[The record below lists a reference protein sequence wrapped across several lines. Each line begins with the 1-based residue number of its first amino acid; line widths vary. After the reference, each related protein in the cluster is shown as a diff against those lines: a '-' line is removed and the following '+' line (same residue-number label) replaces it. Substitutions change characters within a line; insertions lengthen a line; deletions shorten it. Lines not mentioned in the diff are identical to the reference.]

1 MDDRGGQSPPTHGA
15 RVVSGRS
22 PWLGAAT
29 IVLAVSF
36 NIPYAILATIFDY
49 PAILRQPAADVLARF
64 AAGGTG
70 LLLTWHAF
78 ALAALALVPLG
89 SALAITPARL
99 STRPALAIGAAMA
112 GVLAGITQAI
122 GLVRWVFVMPDLA
135 RAAASEDPDAAE
147 AAIHTFTLINAYGGV
162 AVGEHLGQLL
172 TALFAGMLAA
182 LQLGEGHRATAAF
195 GFGTAAMLAFG
206 TGEGLMLAAGRDG
219 SLFAIGTITGFLAL
233 TVWLIATGTLLLRRA

>member
-1 MDDRGGQSPPTHGA
+1 MSAPQT
-15 RVVSGRS
+15 SGR
-22 PWLGAAT
+22 PWLGSAT
-29 IVLAVSF
+29 IALAVLF
-36 NIPYAILATIFDY
+36 NVPYAVLATIFDY
-49 PAILRQPAADVLARF
+49 PAILREPAGEVLARF

-70 LLLTWHAF
+70 LLLTWYGF
-78 ALAALALVPLG
+78 ALAALALVPLA
-89 SALAITPARL
+89 SALAITPVRL
-99 STRPALAIGAAMA
+99 AARPALAIGAALA

-135 RAAASEDPDAAE
+135 RAATGDDPAAAT
-147 AAIHTFTLINAYGGV
+147 AAIHTFTLINAYGGI

-182 LQLGEGHRATAAF
+182 LQLGEGHRATAGF
-195 GFGTAAMLAFG
+195 GFATAALLTLG
-206 TGEGLMLAAGRDG
+206 TGEGLMLAAGQDG

>member
-1 MDDRGGQSPPTHGA
+1 MSAPQA
-15 RVVSGRS
+15 SGR
-22 PWLGAAT
+22 PWLGSAT
-29 IVLAVSF
+29 IALAVLFNVPYAVLAS
-36 NIPYAILATIFDY
+36 IFDY
-49 PAILRQPAADVLARF
+49 PAILREPAGEVLARF
-64 AAGGTG
+64 AAGGSG
-70 LLLTWHAF
+70 LLLTWYGF
-78 ALAALALVPLG
+78 ALAALALVPLA

-99 STRPALAIGAAMA
+99 AARPGLAIGAALA

-135 RAAASEDPDAAE
+135 RAATGDDPAAAT

-182 LQLGEGHRATAAF
+182 LQLGEGHRAAAGFGFATAALL
-195 GFGTAAMLAFG
+195 TLG
-206 TGEGLMLAAGRDG
+206 TGEGLMLAAGQDG

-233 TVWLIATGTLLLRRA
+233 TVWLIATGTLLLRRT